1 MSVSGGGRSIARLI
15 FSGSLSVSRL
25 KRFCFGFRGMA
36 GCCEEPPSCG
46 GTAARR
52 GLSGTARRECGG
64 AGRRRRTVCASMF
77 SVSILV
83 CVCFARKRLHAKKQ
97 RAPGRG

>member
-1 MSVSGGGRSIARLI
+1 MWRTDLAWATRVKSATIDGGAMSVSGGGRSIARLI

-64 AGRRRRTVCASMF
+64 AGRRRRT
-77 SVSILV
+77 
-83 CVCFARKRLHAKKQ
+83 
-97 RAPGRG
+97 